1 MLLVPVC
8 DSDLWMLHYRR
19 GYWSVRNL
27 RSARQF
33 PATASYSW
41 SVKIIR
47 HADYCAFWSSVHV
60 VLHGVTLELLERD
73 GTKRPLALFHFLM
86 LAHPHVLTGF
96 WVPGRQLWL
105 HASCSSTKGFCQ
117 ATRRDTAF
125 PPGMPLSSI
134 VIHCHPFIHCSFKAE
149 SRRPAGFWHSWY
161 WRCLAE
167 SQPKL

>member
-1 MLLVPVC
+1 
-8 DSDLWMLHYRR
+8 MLHYRR

-73 GTKRPLALFHFLM
+73 GTKMPLALFHFLM

-134 VIHCHPFIHCSFKAE
+134 VIHSSIVASRQKAADLPDFDIPGIGDAWPRVNRS
-149 SRRPAGFWHSWY
+149 SRDWMQNIRVYLSM
-161 WRCLAE
+161 
-167 SQPKL
+167 